1 MHEPAFDVVVVG
13 AGVSGTS
20 LAYMLL
26 LQGLRVAVI
35 EAGVVGAEGASALS
49 GGIVRGYDPDPLL
62 ADLSAVGMALFQSWE
77 ALGLPGP
84 SPYRESGCYWL
95 SSERI
100 APPAA
105 AGSSMH
111 CGRLSDFPALDFIDP
126 ARAAVN
132 VLFEPGGGYG
142 CPRSFCAQLIAEC
155 RRRGALVLEHT
166 RVERISR
173 DSAGQLSVHCLAT
186 QLSTRQVALCTGSG
200 LSAFLDIP
208 GVFARSIPLLTVSSP
223 ALQLKAP
230 LIDKDHATYF
240 RPLSG
245 HYFQCGSQRWALLQ
259 DSGPS
264 LEEIREDALE
274 RLFAVLG
281 REVPVEVVSLG
292 IAYDAYHPSFRP
304 WLGHVDA
311 AQEILLTSLYAGR
324 GFKYA
329 LAGAVIGTRKIM
341 QALGRHYAVSALDDH
356 VSVRL
361 ENAFLPKPGVEL
373 RHG

>member
-1 MHEPAFDVVVVG
+1 MQEPAFDVVVVG
-13 AGVSGTS
+13 AGISGAS

-26 LQGLRVAVI
+26 RQGLRVAVI
-35 EAGVVGAEGASALS
+35 EAGVAGAEGASALS

-62 ADLSAVGMALFQSWE
+62 ADLSAAGMVLFQAWE

-100 APPAA
+100 APPAG
-105 AGSSMH
+105 AGNSMH
-111 CGRLSDFPALDFIDP
+111 CGRLGDFPTLDFIDP

-142 CPRSFCAQLIAEC
+142 CPRAFCAQLMAEC
-155 RRRGALVLEHT
+155 RRQGALVLEHT

-173 DSAGQLSVHCLAT
+173 DSRGQIGVHCLGSLITA
-186 QLSTRQVALCTGSG
+186 RQVALCTGSG

-208 GVFARSIPLLTVSSP
+208 GAFVRSIPLLTVSSP

-230 LIDKDHATYF
+230 LIDKDCATYF

-245 HYFQCGSQRWALLQ
+245 SYFQCGSQRWSLLQ
-259 DSGPS
+259 DSEPS
-264 LEEIREDALE
+264 AEEIREDALG

-281 REVPVEVVSLG
+281 REVPVEVVSQG

-311 AQEILLTSLYAGR
+311 EQGILLASLYSGR

-341 QALGRHYAVSALDDH
+341 QALGRRYAVSAMDEH
-356 VSVRL
+356 VSARL
-361 ENAFLPKPGVEL
+361 ENAFLPKPGAEL